1 MKKRVKI
8 FETGKY
14 PQGEYPIDRVKK
26 IFGEVKDGVKAI
38 FQHTS
43 KWKQT
48 GKKPVLVGEFGNIQV
63 DEAGKVFADIE
74 FNDKGNGYFEDG
86 ILTGI
91 SVEIPD
97 DKLTAISVLPVGVK
111 PAVKGAEFEDQS
123 AFFIEAEFE
132 DITGGVTVVTKEE
145 IITALAGLTLDDKIA
160 ILKAISGGITDEQKK
175 AMRTIVYGE
184 FEEKEEPKT
193 EDQIRAE
200 VAAEFEEK
208 AERKNRVDNFLTDN
222 KLKITPA
229 MKKAGMEEFCKI
241 LVEDTAEKEFSADE
255 KITAFEKLEKIFEA
269 MPTIINIKE
278 VFGNGKKEE
287 AEFEK
292 KESAY
297 EKAYKGEE

>member
-14 PQGEYPIDRVKK
+14 PQGDYSIDRVKK
-26 IFGEVKDGVKAI
+26 IFGDVKDGVKAI

-48 GKKPVLVGEFGNIQV
+48 GKQPVLVGEFGNIQV
-63 DEAGKVFADIE
+63 DDAGKVFADLE
-74 FNDKGNGYFEDG
+74 FNDKGTGYFADG
-86 ILTGI
+86 ILNGI
-91 SVEIPD
+91 SVEIPG

-111 PAVKGAEFEDQS
+111 PAVQGAEFEDLG
-123 AFFIEAEFE
+123 FFIEAEFE
-132 DITGGVTVVTKEE
+132 DITGGATAVTKEE
-145 IITALAGLTLDDKIA
+145 IIAALAGLTLDDKIA

-184 FEEKEEPKT
+184 FEEKKEPKT
-193 EDQIRAE
+193 EAEIRAE
-200 VAAEFEEK
+200 VAAEFEAKE
-208 AERKNRVDNFLTDN
+208 ERKGRVVKFLTDN

-241 LVEDTAEKEFSADE
+241 IAEDTEAKEFSADE

-269 MPTIINIKE
+269 IPTIINTKE
-278 VFGNGKKEE
+278 VFGNGKKE
-287 AEFEK
+287 FEK
-292 KESAY
+292 EENESTY
-297 EKAYKGEE
+297 EKTYKGEE